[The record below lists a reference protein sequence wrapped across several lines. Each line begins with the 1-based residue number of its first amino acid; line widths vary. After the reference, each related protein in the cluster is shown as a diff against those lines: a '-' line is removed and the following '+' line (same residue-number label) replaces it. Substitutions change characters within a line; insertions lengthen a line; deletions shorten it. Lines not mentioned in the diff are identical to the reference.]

1 MPGDFLLT
9 ALAGDCESTKNMFP
23 RPLRTG
29 CKISDMIR
37 DTECRRETLRGSD
50 RVLPW
55 RILTTF
61 VALLFVLTPTMLC
74 AMPMTSMNMAEHE
87 CCKHMRSADD
97 CSKANMNSCCATVPT
112 DTGLVLPELTKN
124 PVESAPIQ
132 GELVTFNAIQA
143 SPVSPLIG
151 THSFGSPPLP
161 VPAHIEIFRI

>member
-1 MPGDFLLT
+1 MSPLT
-9 ALAGDCESTKNMFP
+9 Q
-23 RPLRTG
+23 
-29 CKISDMIR
+29 
-37 DTECRRETLRGSD
+37 CRRHTHVVVGCGVQW
-50 RVLPW
+50 RVV
-55 RILTTF
+55 TTV
-61 VALLFVLTPTMLC
+61 VAFLFLITPTMLC

-97 CSKANMNSCCATVPT
+97 CSKANMTSCCATVPT

-143 SPVSPLIG
+143 SPISLLIG

>member
-1 MPGDFLLT
+1 MLL
-9 ALAGDCESTKNMFP
+9 
-23 RPLRTG
+23 RPLHTG

-37 DTECRRETLRGSD
+37 ETECRRETFRVPD

-97 CSKANMNSCCATVPT
+97 CSRANMTSCCATIPT
-112 DTGLVLPELTKN
+112 DTGLVLPELMKN
-124 PVESAPIQ
+124 PVGSSPIQ
-132 GELVTFNAIQA
+132 AEVATFNPFQA
-143 SPVSPLIG
+143 SPVFSPLIE
-151 THSFGSPPLP
+151 THTHGSPPQPDSAYLQ
-161 VPAHIEIFRI
+161 ILRI